1 VDHLGFQTYRNLN
14 FLSCLEIF
22 QMLSMT
28 RTVASCT
35 FASLAFAGSASAAF
49 KVMQACD
56 FSTGYTAGVVNTA
69 AQYTAG
75 TAGQGGWFTS
85 GGANTFF
92 NIVTDPTAGATR
104 GNTMSIQGS
113 STGTA
118 RNAWTNDVASN
129 WASRDSDSDTIV
141 AAWDQD
147 TSTYTTVTGA
157 ASTNRFGAVIYD
169 STNTKILTGLYIQV
183 STGNLY
189 GLAYATSGGTTSTYA
204 YGITVGG
211 VQVVLARDAWQSL
224 AVTFNKTTGTAGF
237 YYKKADGTWGGASV
251 TGAAAGVNPNRF
263 NLYESANS
271 STSQGK
277 AYYDN
282 ILVSSGSGAFVPAPG
297 AVALLGV
304 AGLIGARRRR

>member
-1 VDHLGFQTYRNLN
+1 
-14 FLSCLEIF
+14 
-22 QMLSMT
+22 MLTMT
-28 RTVASCT
+28 RTVASCA

-56 FSTGYTAGVVNTA
+56 FSTGYTAGVVTTA

-85 GGANTFF
+85 GGGSTFY

-118 RNAWTNDVASN
+118 RYAWTNDVASN

-147 TSTYTTVTGA
+147 TSTFTTVSGT

-169 STNTKILTGLYIQV
+169 STGTKILTGMYVQV

-189 GLAYATSGGTTSTYA
+189 GLAYATSGGVTSTYA
-204 YGITVGG
+204 YGVTSGG
-211 VQVVLARDAWQSL
+211 IQVVLDRDAWQSL
-224 AVTFNKTTGTAGF
+224 AVTFNKTTGKAGF
-237 YYKKADGTWGGASV
+237 YYKKGDGTWGGASV
-251 TGAAAGVNPNRF
+251 TGAAAGVNPDEF
-263 NLYESANS
+263 DLYGSGNS